1 MHQTET
7 MSQQTEEP
15 TMNRPAK
22 IAAVLSFTLAAAAS
36 SRAAHADD
44 TPPVEPPPAEP
55 ALGHDV
61 APAPEII
68 GPVRAHGPDAPDGQF
83 PSHVFQWEAHA
94 PRRVQIGFDY
104 GLSQPL
110 LTHGFNAAIDVRYK
124 RLVATYS
131 HGQGLDYARFETDQE
146 KTAGAAVKLP
156 WTTGGG
162 IGVLLIDELWILADF
177 KVHHFLVDTA
187 VDHLAYT
194 TVTIGAE
201 LGWRYFIW
209 KGFNVALVARYW
221 PNVYSTSGKGVTLH
235 DQSGTV
241 FLDPPEKQGDSGF
254 LANVLVGW
262 AFNL

>member
-1 MHQTET
+1 
-7 MSQQTEEP
+7 
-15 TMNRPAK
+15 MNRPTA
-22 IAAVLSFTLAAAAS
+22 ITAAVLTLWLIAWSNGTA
-36 SRAAHADD
+36 RADD
-44 TPPVEPPPAEP
+44 TIAGRSPPPEVARAP
-55 ALGHDV
+55 DV
-61 APAPEII
+61 APAPEVVA
-68 GPVRAHGPDAPDGQF
+68 PVRAHGPDAPDGQF

-94 PRRVQIGFDY
+94 PRRVQIGFNY
-104 GLSQPL
+104 GLSQPI
-110 LTHGFNAAIDVRYK
+110 LTHGFNAAVDVRYK

-162 IGVLLIDELWILADF
+162 VGVLLIDELWILADF
-177 KVHHFLVDTA
+177 KVHHFQVDTA

-194 TVTIGAE
+194 TMTIGAE

-221 PNVYSTSGKGVTLH
+221 PNVYSTSGQGVTLH
-235 DQSGTV
+235 AQNGTA
-241 FLDPPEKQGDSGF
+241 FLDPPEKQGDAGF

>member
-1 MHQTET
+1 
-7 MSQQTEEP
+7 
-15 TMNRPAK
+15 MNRPAT
-22 IAAVLSFTLAAAAS
+22 IAAATVLTFTLAAAS
-36 SRAAHADD
+36 NRAARAAD
-44 TPPVEPPPAEP
+44 TPAWEPPPAEL
-55 ALGHDV
+55 AAAHDV
-61 APAPEII
+61 APTPEEIVVPI
-68 GPVRAHGPDAPDGQF
+68 RAHGPDAPDGQF

-94 PRRVQIGFDY
+94 PRRVQIGFNY

-110 LTHGFNAAIDVRYK
+110 LTHGFNAAVDVRYK

-131 HGQGLDYARFETDQE
+131 HGQGLDYARFETDRE
-146 KTAGAAVKLP
+146 KTAGAAVELP

-162 IGVLLIDELWILADF
+162 VGVLLIDELWILADF

-187 VDHLAYT
+187 VDHAAYT
-194 TVTIGAE
+194 TVTVGVE

-209 KGFNVALVARYW
+209 KGLNVALVARYW

-235 DQSGTV
+235 DQSGTA

-254 LANVLVGW
+254 LANVLIGW

>member
-1 MHQTET
+1 
-7 MSQQTEEP
+7 
-15 TMNRPAK
+15 MNRRTTVA
-22 IAAVLSFTLAAAAS
+22 AAVLWLTAAGNRA
-36 SRAAHADD
+36 SRADD
-44 TPPVEPPPAEP
+44 GFPGEP
-55 ALGHDV
+55 APDEIARAPDP
-61 APAPEII
+61 APAFATVA
-68 GPVRAHGPDAPDGQF
+68 PVRAHGPEAPDGQF

-94 PRRVQIGFDY
+94 PRRVQIGFNY
-104 GLSQPL
+104 GLSQPI
-110 LTHGFNAAIDVRYK
+110 LTHGFNAAVDVRYK
-124 RLVATYS
+124 RLIATYS

-162 IGVLLIDELWILADF
+162 VGVLLIDELWILADL
-177 KVHHFLVDTA
+177 KVHHFQVDTA
-187 VDHLAYT
+187 IDHLAYT
-194 TVTIGAE
+194 TVTIGVE

-235 DQSGTV
+235 AQNGTA

>member
-1 MHQTET
+1 
-7 MSQQTEEP
+7 
-15 TMNRPAK
+15 MNRPTN
-22 IAAVLSFTLAAAAS
+22 IIVAVLTIWLTAWAA
-36 SRAAHADD
+36 RDAHAEDAI
-44 TPPVEPPPAEP
+44 PVEPVQAE
-55 ALGHDV
+55 V
-61 APAPEII
+61 APAPDVAGLPAIVVPI
-68 GPVRAHGPDAPDGQF
+68 RAHGPDAPDGQF
-83 PSHVFQWEAHA
+83 PSHIFQWEAHA
-94 PRRVQIGFDY
+94 PHRVQIGFNY

-110 LTHGFNAAIDVRYK
+110 LTHGFNAAVDVRYK

-131 HGQGLDYARFETDQE
+131 HGQGLDYARFETDRE

-162 IGVLLIDELWILADF
+162 VGVLLIDELWILADF

-187 VDHLAYT
+187 VDHLAYS

-201 LGWRYFIW
+201 LGWRYFVW

-235 DQSGTV
+235 DQSGTA
-241 FLDPPEKQGDSGF
+241 FLDPPEKQGDAGF
-254 LANVLVGW
+254 LANVLIGW